1 MQFLIPLTTLLAL
14 GSALII
20 PEFETTPA
28 NSTVNLERRVKSM
41 NGKCVRD
48 DATHEAACKVPKG
61 THSAYACRN
70 SNCKGSKGAKCVI
83 APDETG
89 SFVAKCPNN
98 ELPYAWDW
106 PWHP

>member
-28 NSTVNLERRVKSM
+28 NSTVNLERRMKSM
-41 NGKCVRD
+41 NGKCVRG
-48 DATHEAACKVPKG
+48 DATQEAACKVPKG
-61 THSAYACRN
+61 QHSAYACRN
-70 SNCKGSKGAKCVI
+70 SNCKGKMGAKCVI
-83 APDETG
+83 APAEHG
-89 SFVAKCPNN
+89 EWVAKCPVNL
-98 ELPYAWDW
+98 LPYEWDW